1 MTVGGAGVRVG
12 AVAPL
17 DQIREKKIVVLAVA
31 SYPFRARVT
40 LYCKPDAATHAWFER
55 AAEEGAP
62 VLSDEEFLDRA
73 AGCGQ
78 RPLRRVQ
85 PRARRVLP
93 ERGHVQAQHRRQGLH
108 APRRPAGVQPDTAR

>member
-31 SYPFRARVT
+31 SYPF
-40 LYCKPDAATHAWFER
+40 R